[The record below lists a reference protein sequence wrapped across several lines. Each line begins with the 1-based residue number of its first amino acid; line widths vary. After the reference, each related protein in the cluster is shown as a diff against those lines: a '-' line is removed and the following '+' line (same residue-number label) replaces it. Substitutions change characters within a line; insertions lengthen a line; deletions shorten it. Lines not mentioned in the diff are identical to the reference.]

1 MIDRWYYTHGG
12 KTLGPVTTAALR
24 DLASKGGLD
33 GTDWIWPEGRQQSE
47 AIEARCALDFASMP
61 VVLDKKPAWL
71 DDIRNA
77 VQTESK
83 SAGKSSETV
92 QPDWLED
99 VRAAEE
105 IEQSFLT
112 TFEFDAESGLVPEEE
127 ISVELLK
134 EPEEVV
140 EVEPVKPPVPKRAAT
155 TPRRL
160 LVGSATSPGRLRD
173 RNEDS
178 LLVQQWSWSNR
189 EERHDVAAIVVAD
202 GMGGHASGDK
212 ASGLVVRVL
221 CGALTPLVTEVMT
234 QTAPAVPDLA
244 EILSNA
250 LREANRVV
258 REAAQ
263 ENTACKGMGSTA
275 VALLIWD
282 GRTSICLV
290 GDCRVYH
297 WRTGN
302 LRQVTVD
309 QTLVARMVEL
319 GQLTPEEA
327 AKHPRRSEVAQ
338 AIGKYALIE
347 PGSYELILKPG
358 DWLVA
363 SSDGLQAHVDNLVLG
378 ETIAKAGSS
387 ASALASRLVE
397 LANQAGGSDNCTVA
411 VVRCV

>member
-12 KTLGPVTTAALR
+12 KTLGPMTTTALR
-24 DLASKGGLD
+24 DLASQGGLD
-33 GTDWIWPEGRQQSE
+33 GADWIWPEGRQQSE
-47 AIEARCALDFASMP
+47 AIEVRCALDFLSKPADF
-61 VVLDKKPAWL
+61 DKKPDWL
-71 DDIRNA
+71 DEVRSA
-77 VQTESK
+77 LQTESK
-83 SAGKSSETV
+83 SAGKPSEAT

-99 VRAAEE
+99 IRATEE
-105 IEQSFLT
+105 IERSFLT
-112 TFEFDAESGLVPEEE
+112 TFEFDAENGPLSEEE

-134 EPEEVV
+134 ETEGVV
-140 EVEPVKPPVPKRAAT
+140 DVEPAKPPVPKRAAT
-155 TPRRL
+155 APRRL
-160 LVGSATSPGRLRD
+160 LVGSATSPGRVRD

-212 ASGLVVRVL
+212 ASGLVIRVL
-221 CGALTPLVTEVMT
+221 CGALTPLVTEAMT

-244 EILSNA
+244 EALSNA
-250 LREANRVV
+250 FREANRVV
-258 REAAQ
+258 RQMAQ
-263 ENTACKGMGSTA
+263 ENTACKGMGSTV

-297 WRTGN
+297 WRTGT

-327 AKHPRRSEVAQ
+327 AKHPRRNEVAQ
-338 AIGKYALIE
+338 AIGKYALVE
-347 PGSYELILKPG
+347 PGSYEVILKPG

-363 SSDGLQAHVDNLVLG
+363 SSDGLQAHVDDRILG
-378 ETIAKAGSS
+378 EAIAKAGSS
-387 ASALASRLVE
+387 AAALASRLVE